1 MLKSLRLLGR
11 YGIRHYR
18 LLLRIFYKVTRIVS
32 GLDLLRRHRMGGE
45 PVIQIYS
52 VTEVSQN
59 NALDH
64 IYTSSILP
72 LNAVIVYLY
81 IYSAVADRTKNCWS
95 LIEVVLVSAET
106 PDADEIRNGEPLIY
120 FQGSIRPN
128 QWVNREVS
136 HDEYYN
142 MYKPIGSKPL
152 RIGVRFNSAVLDFEL
167 QRVTVGYISP

>member
-1 MLKSLRLLGR
+1 
-11 YGIRHYR
+11 
-18 LLLRIFYKVTRIVS
+18 
-32 GLDLLRRHRMGGE
+32 MGDA
-45 PVIQIYS
+45 PVIQTFSI
-52 VTEVSQN
+52 TEVNQN

-64 IYTSSILP
+64 FYTSALLP
-72 LNAVIVYLY
+72 VNAVIVYLY

-95 LIEVVLVSAET
+95 LIEVVLLTSET
-106 PDADEIRNGEPLIY
+106 PNEEDIRNGEPLID

-152 RIGVRFNSAVLDFEL
+152 RIGVRFNSAVIDFEL